1 MHILELT
8 KRKEETLFFCGRETT
23 GVGKHIKIYRQVNG
37 PVGRKMDRTMCKYE
51 EGKET
56 MRIIC
61 GDTDKIERRYYGAC
75 NFLAQDSEVFPP
87 LWF

>member
-1 MHILELT
+1 
-8 KRKEETLFFCGRETT
+8 
-23 GVGKHIKIYRQVNG
+23 
-37 PVGRKMDRTMCKYE
+37 MDITMCKYE

-75 NFLAQDSEVFPP
+75 NFLPQDSEVFPP